1 MIIFLPWNVVKE
13 KLIFAGR
20 GRGIPENVCHFLFF
34 FFRLFDF
41 RATLVGRDSPNA
53 HIKPSARQ
61 RGASVTRMEFDA
73 TPVAIRIGVVTIM
86 TMISFK

>member
-1 MIIFLPWNVVKE
+1 MSPLAFE
-13 KLIFAGR
+13 SMFY
-20 GRGIPENVCHFLFF
+20 
-34 FFRLFDF
+34 F
-41 RATLVGRDSPNA
+41 RATLVGRDSSNA
-53 HIKPSARQ
+53 HVKPSARQ